1 MVKFSPPEKTAE
13 FFGLYAFAG
22 KSTAWLVPGLMSLI
36 LFFTSSLQLAMIA
49 ILLFNLIGIIGMFFV
64 DEKRSSV

>member
-1 MVKFSPPEKTAE
+1 MIKLAPPDKMTE

-36 LFFTSSLQLAMIA
+36 LALTGSLQYAMIS
-49 ILLFNLIGIIGMFFV
+49 IVLFNLIGIVGMYFV
-64 DEKRSSV
+64 HEK